1 MTKEQ
6 WQEKLIEDPRFD
18 ADWIDLVST
27 LLSTYS
33 SEQLGEVGIPH
44 LDDLVSIDIRMI
56 HIINSLLKK
65 YNFDE
70 PNTEYKNDLIS
81 TMICYIVKQVH
92 PMNATQ
98 AQLIATVIGAVA
110 SGDVEDPDIE
120 NKFTSDLV
128 GDLIEAN
135 IPYSSLNFI
144 AKAVL
149 EGHSEI
155 LEYVNS
161 DTKTVAELYAAMVEN
176 VYVRIKK
183 VLNFDLYTKD
193 RCLDID
199 YIGLDRIR
207 LVRFLIT
214 NHYDFTI
221 DSENNIVVK

>member
-33 SEQLGEVGIPH
+33 SEQLEEVGIPH

-56 HIINSLLKK
+56 HIINSLLKN

-110 SGDVEDPDIE
+110 SGDVEDQDIE
-120 NKFTSDLV
+120 KKFTSDLV

-193 RCLDID
+193 RCLDVD

>member
-33 SEQLGEVGIPH
+33 SEQLEEVGIPH

-56 HIINSLLKK
+56 HIINSLLKN

>member
-33 SEQLGEVGIPH
+33 SEQLEEVGIPH

-56 HIINSLLKK
+56 HIINSLLKN

-98 AQLIATVIGAVA
+98 AQLIATVIGAIA
-110 SGDVEDPDIE
+110 SGDVEDPDIKK
-120 NKFTSDLV
+120 KFTSDLV

-193 RCLDID
+193 RCLDVD

>member
-33 SEQLGEVGIPH
+33 SEQLEEVGIPH

-56 HIINSLLKK
+56 HIINSLLKN

-110 SGDVEDPDIE
+110 SGDVEDSDIE
-120 NKFTSDLV
+120 KKFTSDLV

-193 RCLDID
+193 RCLDVD

-221 DSENNIVVK
+221 DSENNIIVK

>member
-1 MTKEQ
+1 M
-6 WQEKLIEDPRFD
+6 
-18 ADWIDLVST
+18 
-27 LLSTYS
+27 
-33 SEQLGEVGIPH
+33 
-44 LDDLVSIDIRMI
+44 
-56 HIINSLLKK
+56 
-65 YNFDE
+65 
-70 PNTEYKNDLIS
+70 
-81 TMICYIVKQVH
+81 
-92 PMNATQ
+92 
-98 AQLIATVIGAVA
+98 
-110 SGDVEDPDIE
+110 
-120 NKFTSDLV
+120 
-128 GDLIEAN
+128 
-135 IPYSSLNFI
+135 NFI

-183 VLNFDLYTKD
+183 ILNFDLYTKD
-193 RCLDID
+193 RCLDVD

>member
-33 SEQLGEVGIPH
+33 SEQLEEVGIPH

-56 HIINSLLKK
+56 HIINSLLKN

-81 TMICYIVKQVH
+81 TMICYIIKQVH

-120 NKFTSDLV
+120 KKFTSDLV

-176 VYVRIKK
+176 VYVRIK
-183 VLNFDLYTKD
+183 
-193 RCLDID
+193 
-199 YIGLDRIR
+199 
-207 LVRFLIT
+207 
-214 NHYDFTI
+214 
-221 DSENNIVVK
+221 

>member
-1 MTKEQ
+1 MFAIGFPIVMSVDFISANVTPMVVSDGPYPLHIFAGVTDGYWK
-6 WQEKLIEDPRFD
+6 
-18 ADWIDLVST
+18 DLEAKGKK
-27 LLSTYS
+27 YM
-33 SEQLGEVGIPH
+33 I
-44 LDDLVSIDIRMI
+44 IRM
-56 HIINSLLKK
+56 
-65 YNFDE
+65 
-70 PNTEYKNDLIS
+70 
-81 TMICYIVKQVH
+81 
-92 PMNATQ
+92 
-98 AQLIATVIGAVA
+98 G
-110 SGDVEDPDIE
+110 SGDFVRSAGLQGGDLASTDIE

>member
-33 SEQLGEVGIPH
+33 SEQLEEVGIPH

-56 HIINSLLKK
+56 HIINSLLKN

-110 SGDVEDPDIE
+110 SGDVEDPDIGK
-120 NKFTSDLV
+120 KFTSDLV

>member
-33 SEQLGEVGIPH
+33 SEQLEEVGIPH

-56 HIINSLLKK
+56 HIINSLLKN

-98 AQLIATVIGAVA
+98 AQLIATVIGAVT

-120 NKFTSDLV
+120 KKFTSDLV

-183 VLNFDLYTKD
+183 ALNFDLYTKD
-193 RCLDID
+193 RCLDVD

>member
-33 SEQLGEVGIPH
+33 SEQLEEVGIPH

-56 HIINSLLKK
+56 HIINSLLKN

-110 SGDVEDPDIE
+110 SGDVEDTDIE
-120 NKFTSDLV
+120 KKFTSDLV

-193 RCLDID
+193 RCLDVD

>member
-33 SEQLGEVGIPH
+33 SEQLEEVGIPH

-56 HIINSLLKK
+56 HIINSLLKN

-81 TMICYIVKQVH
+81 TMISYIVKQVH

-120 NKFTSDLV
+120 KKFTSDLI
-128 GDLIEAN
+128 GDRIEAN

-193 RCLDID
+193 RCLDVD
-199 YIGLDRIR
+199 YIGLHRIR